1 MSIDTDSYLNSV
13 FSATRNSIIS
23 TSLGVGVYGF
33 SRSLKK
39 RKSKE
44 AMKLLSKLLYLYSF
58 LNLINTN
65 LMFRDFM
72 NFINNK
78 KKLTLNEKMQK
89 KYWQRYEYLN
99 WILSLFTL
107 IFLVLSFSKY
117 LHKII

>member
-1 MSIDTDSYLNSV
+1 MDTDSYLNSI

-39 RKSKE
+39 KKSVE
-44 AMKLLSKLLYLYSF
+44 IMKLLSTLLYLYSF
-58 LNLINTN
+58 LNLLNTN

-72 NFINNK
+72 IILNNK
-78 KKLTLNEKMQK
+78 KKLTFNERIQK

-99 WILSLFTL
+99 WLLCIFILA
-107 IFLVLSFSKY
+107 LVLLSFSKY
-117 LHKII
+117 LRKII

>member
-1 MSIDTDSYLNSV
+1 MSVDTDSYLNSI

-39 RKSKE
+39 KKSVE
-44 AMKLLSKLLYLYSF
+44 IMKLLSTLLYLYSF
-58 LNLINTN
+58 LNLLNTN

-72 NFINNK
+72 VILNNK
-78 KKLTLNEKMQK
+78 KKLTFNERIQK

-99 WILSLFTL
+99 WILCVFTF

-117 LHKII
+117 LQKII